1 MYAENNILV
10 GANENTEVYLLS
22 KLANRHG
29 LIAGATG
36 TGNTVTLK
44 TLAEAFSDMG
54 VPVFLADMKG
64 DVSGLA
70 KVGEPNA
77 KVTERMEKYKLAD
90 KGFVFKSYPVEFWD
104 LYGEKGLPIRVTISE
119 MGPQLLSKILN
130 LSEAQEGVL
139 NIVFRVADDENLLL
153 IDLKDLKSM
162 INHVSDNAEL
172 YESQYGAV
180 AKKSAT
186 TLLRSILTLEDQGG
200 DLFFGEPALE
210 LSDFMQ
216 CNDEGKGMINVLD
229 SVKLSTAPELYST
242 FLLWMISELYETMP
256 EVGDLDKPK
265 FVFFFDE
272 AHLLFDD
279 MSPAF
284 QKKVEQIIRLIRSKG
299 IGVYF
304 ITQSPSD
311 IPDTVLSQLGNRVQ
325 HALHAYTP
333 KEQKAVKTAAETF
346 RPNPEFDTTEVIST
360 LGTGEALV
368 SVLEEKGA
376 PSIVQQVDI
385 LPPQSYIGAIED
397 NYRAELMSISSLRG
411 KYRDAVDRESAYEML
426 LNKIDNN
433 PNVQSE
439 IPQDAPIREIPNQ
452 AEQAPAQQ
460 APTQQ
465 APAEQ
470 QAPAQQTPTQQA
482 PAEQQAPA
490 QTQAPE
496 QPKQKGLLE
505 DVIGIAVGTAVD
517 QMTKQTTKSKR
528 KTTRKTTVEK
538 ATTTVVNTAA
548 REVTKGIIR
557 GLFGNMK

>member
-36 TGNTVTLK
+36 TGKTVTLK

-70 KVGEPNA
+70 KVGEPSS
-77 KVTERMEKYKLAD
+77 KTTERMEKYNLAD

-397 NYRAELMSISSLRG
+397 NYRAELMSISSLRD

-460 APTQQ
+460 APQ
-465 APAEQ
+465 EQ
-470 QAPAQQTPTQQA
+470 QAPT
-482 PAEQQAPA
+482 
-490 QTQAPE
+490 QTQAPQQE
-496 QPKQKGLLE
+496 APKQKGILE

-517 QMTKQTTKSKR
+517 QMAKQTTKSKR

>member
-36 TGNTVTLK
+36 TGKTITLK

-70 KVGEPNA
+70 KVGEPNS
-77 KVTERMEKYKLAD
+77 KVTERMEKYNLAD

-153 IDLKDLKSM
+153 IDIKDLKSM

-172 YESQYGAV
+172 YENQYGAV

-186 TLLRSILTLEDQGG
+186 TLIRSLLTLEEQGG
-200 DLFFGEPALE
+200 DIFFGEPALE

-284 QKKVEQIIRLIRSKG
+284 QKKVEQIVRLIRSKG
-299 IGVYF
+299 IGLYF
-304 ITQSPSD
+304 ISQSPSD
-311 IPDTVLSQLGNRVQ
+311 IPDTVLAQLGNRVQ

-346 RPNPEFDTTEVIST
+346 RPNPEFDTTEAISN

-376 PSIVQQVDI
+376 PGIVQQVDI

-452 AEQAPAQQ
+452 TEQAPKQAPAQQ
-460 APTQQ
+460 APM
-465 APAEQ
+465 E
-470 QAPAQQTPTQQA
+470 
-482 PAEQQAPA
+482 QAPA
-490 QTQAPE
+490 QTQAPQQE
-496 QPKQKGLLE
+496 APRQKGLLE
-505 DVIGIAVGTAVD
+505 DVIGIAVGTAVN
-517 QMTKQTTKSKR
+517 QMAKQTTKSKR

>member
-36 TGNTVTLK
+36 TGKTVTLK

>member
-10 GANENTEVYLLS
+10 GANETTEVYLLS

-36 TGNTVTLK
+36 TGKTVTLK

-70 KVGEPNA
+70 KVGEANA
-77 KVTERMEKYKLAD
+77 KITERMEKYSLAD

-216 CNDEGKGMINVLD
+216 CNDEGKGIINVLD

-376 PSIVQQVDI
+376 PGIVQQVDI
-385 LPPQSYIGAIED
+385 LPPQSFIGAIED
-397 NYRAELMSISSLRG
+397 NYRAELMSISSLRD

-433 PNVQSE
+433 PNIQTE

-460 APTQQ
+460 APQ
-465 APAEQ
+465 EQ
-470 QAPAQQTPTQQA
+470 QAPT
-482 PAEQQAPA
+482 
-490 QTQAPE
+490 QTQAPQQE
-496 QPKQKGLLE
+496 APKQKGILE

-517 QMTKQTTKSKR
+517 QMAKQTTKSKR

>member
-36 TGNTVTLK
+36 TGKTVTLK

-460 APTQQ
+460 APAQQ
-465 APAEQ
+465 APAE
-470 QAPAQQTPTQQA
+470 
-482 PAEQQAPA
+482 QAPA

-517 QMTKQTTKSKR
+517 QMAKQTTKSKR

>member
-1 MYAENNILV
+1 MYTENNILV

-36 TGNTVTLK
+36 TGKTITLK

-70 KVGEPNA
+70 KVGEPNS
-77 KVTERMEKYKLAD
+77 KVTERMEKYNLAD

-153 IDLKDLKSM
+153 IDIKDLKSL

-172 YESQYGAV
+172 YENQYGAV

-186 TLLRSILTLEDQGG
+186 TLIRSLLTLEEQGG
-200 DLFFGEPALE
+200 DIFFGEPALE

-284 QKKVEQIIRLIRSKG
+284 QKKVEQIVRLIRSKG
-299 IGVYF
+299 IGLYF
-304 ITQSPSD
+304 ISQSPSD
-311 IPDTVLSQLGNRVQ
+311 IPDTVLAQLGNRVQ

-346 RPNPEFDTTEVIST
+346 RPNPEFDTTEVISN

-376 PSIVQQVDI
+376 PGIVQQVDI

-411 KYRDAVDRESAYEML
+411 KYRDAVDRESAYELL

-452 AEQAPAQQ
+452 TEQAPKQAPAQQ
-460 APTQQ
+460 APM
-465 APAEQ
+465 E
-470 QAPAQQTPTQQA
+470 
-482 PAEQQAPA
+482 QAPA
-490 QTQAPE
+490 QTQAPQQE
-496 QPKQKGLLE
+496 APRQKGLLE
-505 DVIGIAVGTAVD
+505 DVIGIAVGTAVN
-517 QMTKQTTKSKR
+517 QMAKQTTKSKR

>member
-10 GANENTEVYLLS
+10 GANETTEVYLLS

-36 TGNTVTLK
+36 TGKTVTLK

-70 KVGEPNA
+70 KVGEANA
-77 KVTERMEKYKLAD
+77 KITERMEKYSLAD

-385 LPPQSYIGAIED
+385 LPPQSFIGAIED

-460 APTQQ
+460 APQ
-465 APAEQ
+465 EQ
-470 QAPAQQTPTQQA
+470 QAPT
-482 PAEQQAPA
+482 
-490 QTQAPE
+490 QTQAPQQE
-496 QPKQKGLLE
+496 APKQKGILE

-517 QMTKQTTKSKR
+517 QMAKQTTKSKR

>member
-36 TGNTVTLK
+36 TGKTVTLK

-77 KVTERMEKYKLAD
+77 KVTERMEKYSLAD

-397 NYRAELMSISSLRG
+397 NYRAELMSISSLRD

-460 APTQQ
+460 AP
-465 APAEQ
+465 AE
-470 QAPAQQTPTQQA
+470 QAPAQ
-482 PAEQQAPA
+482 
-490 QTQAPE
+490 QAPE

-517 QMTKQTTKSKR
+517 QMAKQTTKSKR

>member
-36 TGNTVTLK
+36 TGKTVTLK

-210 LSDFMQ
+210 LGDFMQ

>member
-36 TGNTVTLK
+36 TGKTVTLK

-77 KVTERMEKYKLAD
+77 KVTERMEKYNLAD

-452 AEQAPAQQ
+452 TEQAPAQQ
-460 APTQQ
+460 APQ
-465 APAEQ
+465 EQ
-470 QAPAQQTPTQQA
+470 QAPT
-482 PAEQQAPA
+482 
-490 QTQAPE
+490 QTQAPQQE
-496 QPKQKGLLE
+496 APKQKGILE

-517 QMTKQTTKSKR
+517 QMAKQTTKSKR

-557 GLFGNMK
+557 GLFGNIK

>member
-10 GANENTEVYLLS
+10 GANETTEVYLLS

-36 TGNTVTLK
+36 TGKTVTLK

-70 KVGEPNA
+70 KVGEPSS
-77 KVTERMEKYKLAD
+77 KTTERMEKYNLAD

-397 NYRAELMSISSLRG
+397 NYRAELMSISSLRN
-411 KYRDAVDRESAYEML
+411 KYREAVDRESAYEML
-426 LNKIDNN
+426 LNKINSN
-433 PNVQSE
+433 PNIQTE
-439 IPQDAPIREIPNQ
+439 IPEDAPVMDVPNQ
-452 AEQAPAQQ
+452 VEQAPQQ
-460 APTQQ
+460 
-465 APAEQ
+465 E
-470 QAPAQQTPTQQA
+470 
-482 PAEQQAPA
+482 APA
-490 QTQAPE
+490 QTQAPQQE
-496 QPKQKGLLE
+496 AQKEKGLLGE
-505 DVIGIAVGTAVD
+505 VIDIAVGTAVD
-517 QMTKQTTKSKR
+517 QVARQTTTKSRR
-528 KTTRKTTVEK
+528 KSTRRSTKKTTVEK

-548 REVTKGIIR
+548 REITKGIVR

>member
-36 TGNTVTLK
+36 TGKTVTLK

-77 KVTERMEKYKLAD
+77 KVTERMEKYNLAD

-385 LPPQSYIGAIED
+385 LPPQSFIGAIED

-460 APTQQ
+460 APAQQ
-465 APAEQ
+465 APQ
-470 QAPAQQTPTQQA
+470 QEAPT
-482 PAEQQAPA
+482 
-490 QTQAPE
+490 QTQAPQQE
-496 QPKQKGLLE
+496 APKQKGILE

-517 QMTKQTTKSKR
+517 QMAKQTTKSKR
-528 KTTRKTTVEK
+528 KTPRKTTVEK

>member
-36 TGNTVTLK
+36 TGKTVTLK

-77 KVTERMEKYKLAD
+77 KVTERMDKYNLAD
-90 KGFVFKSYPVEFWD
+90 KGFIFKSYPVEFWD

-385 LPPQSYIGAIED
+385 LPPQSFIGAIED

-460 APTQQ
+460 APQ
-465 APAEQ
+465 EQ
-470 QAPAQQTPTQQA
+470 QAPT
-482 PAEQQAPA
+482 
-490 QTQAPE
+490 QTQAPQQE
-496 QPKQKGLLE
+496 APKQKGILE

-517 QMTKQTTKSKR
+517 QMAKQTTKSKR

>member
-36 TGNTVTLK
+36 TGKTVTLK

-77 KVTERMEKYKLAD
+77 KVTERMEKYNLAD

-397 NYRAELMSISSLRG
+397 NFRAELMSISSLRG

-470 QAPAQQTPTQQA
+470 APAQ
-482 PAEQQAPA
+482 
-490 QTQAPE
+490 QAPE

-517 QMTKQTTKSKR
+517 QMAKQTTKSKR